1 MNFLPNDFAKQ
12 LSDADYVNDCIQ
24 YYLSNKYEY
33 IKPTI
38 KGRLLGLKAEWLNAL
53 KYPELFE
60 KLYSN
65 GDLKN
70 KTGMFRSYL
79 RLASGYNLLHRT
91 FSPSTIGFQLHT
103 KKAFIAKQS
112 KSNQVITSDHIFG
125 TTTSGVEMFT
135 AFNNSD
141 FDLDYMVDIYIPD
154 SMYQNIVCEMLKSEH
169 QETDDKP
176 GVARGKHT
184 LEEKILLNH
193 YKEVGIVTPLIV
205 ERKERK

>member
-33 IKPTI
+33 IKPAI
-38 KGRLLGLKAEWLNAL
+38 KGRLLGLKAEWNNAI

-70 KTGMFRSYL
+70 NTGMFRSYL
-79 RLASGYNLLHRT
+79 RLASGYNLLHKT
-91 FSPSTIGFQLHT
+91 FSPSNTGFQLYT
-103 KKAFIAKQS
+103 EKAFIAKQS
-112 KSNQVITSDHIFG
+112 KSNEVITSDHIFG

-135 AFNNSD
+135 AFKNSD
-141 FDLDYMVDIYIPD
+141 FDLEYMLENYIPET
-154 SMYQNIVCEMLKSEH
+154 MYQHIICEMLKSEH

-184 LEEKILLNH
+184 LDEKILLNH
-193 YKEVGIVTPLIV
+193 YKEVGIITPLIV
-205 ERKERK
+205 DRKERK